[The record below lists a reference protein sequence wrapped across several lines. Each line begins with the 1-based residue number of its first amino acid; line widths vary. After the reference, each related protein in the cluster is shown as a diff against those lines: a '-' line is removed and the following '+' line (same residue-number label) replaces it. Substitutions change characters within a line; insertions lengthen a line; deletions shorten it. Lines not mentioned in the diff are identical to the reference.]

1 MTNDKT
7 LEAVAYAIKN
17 APKEKRIV
25 VQELRMG
32 VDGVIAK
39 EHETIEFVQTDES
52 RAKAAIA
59 AYDSELKKHI
69 KLLVEA
75 LQFYKSRANWDL
87 CTEIENEYG
96 SYICNGIKEDNGDR
110 ATKALA
116 SLPEELRIL

>member
-59 AYDSELKKHI
+59 AHDSELKQHI
-69 KLLVEA
+69 KVLVETI
-75 LQFYKSRANWDL
+75 
-87 CTEIENEYG
+87 TEVYG
-96 SYICNGIKEDNGDR
+96 LTYNKKDSPEHDTQYQKIWYI
-110 ATKALA
+110 AAKALH
-116 SLPEELRIL
+116 SLSQELRSL